1 MGTTSDSIKGIVTP
15 KILLAGIAAVVVLLL
30 AVLATTIYFT
40 LNSNAET
47 EEILSDSVRAELIAS
62 CIGAREILTDN
73 IGLFEAI
80 NSQED
85 VEEHWDEWLAVVQE
99 LRLLNTEIGGEY
111 IYALKELDGEY
122 YFVFDTDLEAQRT
135 HDNFTPYE
143 LSPVH
148 EEAFGGT
155 ASAGLANVVDEWGS
169 FNTGALPLY
178 DEKGH
183 QIGIVSVD
191 IQDTFI
197 ARNRESSNIYTT
209 ALIVTTAA
217 VVVLMLII
225 LSMLIRRNSKMQQ
238 HLFTLANFDGIT
250 KLPNRNNLFTFL
262 AREIDHLKE
271 KGYNFAVFFIDLDN
285 FKTVN
290 DHAGHDTGDELLRQI
305 SYFLN
310 GFAQKKGLA
319 LVSGMEP
326 LTARIGGDEFLQL
339 MPKIST
345 VEQATEYAQGLLN
358 GFAEEKGL
366 RKFIENFGVG
376 LSIGIALF
384 PSMQTD
390 YDELIKYADI
400 AMYHAK
406 NSGKNNYKVYESSM
420 GNDVEG
426 AELIVRQNK
435 GSR

>member
-1 MGTTSDSIKGIVTP
+1 MTSDSIKGIVTP

-30 AVLATTIYFT
+30 AVLAATIYFT

-47 EEILSDSVRAELIAS
+47 EEVLSDSVKAELIAS
-62 CIGAREILTDN
+62 CIGAREILSDN

-85 VEEHWDEWLAVVQE
+85 IEKHWDAWLDVVEE
-99 LRLLNTEIGGEY
+99 LRHLNTEIGGEY

-122 YFVFDTDLEAQRT
+122 FFVFDTDLEAQKT

-148 EEAFGGT
+148 EEAFEGL

-178 DEKGH
+178 DNGGN

-191 IQDTFI
+191 IPDTFI
-197 ARNRESSNIYTT
+197 TRSRDTSSFYTT
-209 ALIVTTAA
+209 VLIVTTAA
-217 VVVLMLII
+217 VIVLMLII
-225 LSMLIRRNSKMQQ
+225 LFMLIRRNSQMQQ

-250 KLPNRNNLFTFL
+250 KLPNRNNLFSFL

-271 KGYNFAVFFIDLDN
+271 KGYAFAVFFIDLDN

-305 SYFLN
+305 SHFLN
-310 GFAQKKGLA
+310 NFARTSSLA
-319 LVSGMEP
+319 TTSDMEP

-339 MPKIST
+339 IPKIST
-345 VEQATEYAQGLLN
+345 AEQASEYAQALLN
-358 GFAEEKGL
+358 GFAAEQGL
-366 RKFIENFGVG
+366 RKFIENFSVG

-406 NSGKNNYKVYESSM
+406 SSGKNNFKVYDSSM
-420 GNDVEG
+420 GNDVDG
-426 AELIVRQNK
+426 AELIVRN
-435 GSR
+435 SAARR